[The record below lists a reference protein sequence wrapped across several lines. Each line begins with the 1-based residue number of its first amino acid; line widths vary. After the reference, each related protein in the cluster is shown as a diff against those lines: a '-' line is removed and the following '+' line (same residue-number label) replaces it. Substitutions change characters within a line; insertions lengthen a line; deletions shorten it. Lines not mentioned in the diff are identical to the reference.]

1 MSDTENTTTKAL
13 DTSTIDAAIAAAQA
27 RKAAK
32 KAAGNTDGT
41 EVVKGAKPPKAE
53 KAEKPVKDKT
63 AADAERAAKQA
74 EILKEREA
82 RKAAKVS
89 DRSAK
94 LAEKLAAR
102 GPAHMSKV
110 QRAAEKLP
118 ELTEVAQGVFN
129 DATTNLTGPQ
139 LAALASHLAH
149 FNRVRATERALGTKI
164 EAGVKVTI
172 IGGDPRFVGK
182 TGTVAK
188 AQRIRCYV
196 DVPGVN
202 KQVYLFTSDVE
213 ALVEAATE
221 ATGTEGLKRNSVKL

>member
-1 MSDTENTTTKAL
+1 MTDTDTTTKTV

-32 KAAGNTDGT
+32 KAAGNTDAT
-41 EVVKGAKPPKAE
+41 EVVNGAKPPKE
-53 KAEKPVKDKT
+53 KVEKPVKDKT
-63 AADAERAAKQA
+63 VADAERAAKQA
-74 EILKEREA
+74 ELLKEREA
-82 RKAAKVS
+82 RKAAKALE
-89 DRSAK
+89 RGAK

-118 ELTEVAQGVFN
+118 ELNDLAQGVFN
-129 DATTNLTGPQ
+129 DATTNLTGPMLAS
-139 LAALASHLAH
+139 LAAHLAH

-164 EAGVKVTI
+164 AAGVKVTI
-172 IGGDPRFVGK
+172 VGGDPRFVGK

-213 ALVEAATE
+213 ALVEETSE
-221 ATGTEGLKRNSVKL
+221 ATGTEGLERESVSCDS

>member
-1 MSDTENTTTKAL
+1 MSDTETTTKAV

-32 KAAGNTDGT
+32 AAAGNTGGA
-41 EVVKGAKPPKAE
+41 VKGAKPPKE
-53 KAEKPVKDKT
+53 KVEKPVKDKA

-82 RKAAKVS
+82 RKAAKAAE
-89 DRSAK
+89 RSAK

-172 IGGDPRFVGK
+172 VGGDPRFVGK
-182 TGTVAK
+182 TGVVAK

-213 ALVEAATE
+213 ALVEEASA
-221 ATGTEGLKRNSVKL
+221 ATGTEGLERESVKM

>member
-1 MSDTENTTTKAL
+1 MSDTETTTKAV

-32 KAAGNTDGT
+32 AAAGNTGGA
-41 EVVKGAKPPKAE
+41 VKGAKPPKE
-53 KAEKPVKDKT
+53 KVEKPAKDKA

-82 RKAAKVS
+82 RKAAKAAE
-89 DRSAK
+89 RSAK

-172 IGGDPRFVGK
+172 VGGDPRFVGK
-182 TGTVAK
+182 TGVVAK

-213 ALVEAATE
+213 ALVEEASA
-221 ATGTEGLKRNSVKL
+221 ATGTEGLERESVKM

>member
-1 MSDTENTTTKAL
+1 MSDTETTTKAV

-32 KAAGNTDGT
+32 AAAGNTGGA
-41 EVVKGAKPPKAE
+41 VKGAKPPKE
-53 KAEKPVKDKT
+53 KVEKPVKDKA

-82 RKAAKVS
+82 RKAAKAAE
-89 DRSAK
+89 RSAK

-118 ELTEVAQGVFN
+118 ELTEIAQGVFN

-172 IGGDPRFVGK
+172 VGGDPRFVGK
-182 TGTVAK
+182 TGVVAK

-213 ALVEAATE
+213 ALVEEASA
-221 ATGTEGLKRNSVKL
+221 ATGTEGLERKCKDVTLEV